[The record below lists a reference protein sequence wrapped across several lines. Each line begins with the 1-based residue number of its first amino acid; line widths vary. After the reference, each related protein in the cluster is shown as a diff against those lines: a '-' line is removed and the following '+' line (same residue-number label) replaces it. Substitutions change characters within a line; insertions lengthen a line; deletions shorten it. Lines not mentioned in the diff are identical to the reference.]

1 MVGKR
6 IKEARKRLNMSQ
18 NELAEKVG
26 ISRTALLRIENS
38 ETLNMTAHTAVAL
51 ANALG
56 ITLDYLLCGE

>member
-1 MVGKR
+1 MVGQR
-6 IKEARKRLNMSQ
+6 IKDARKRLKMSQ
-18 NELAEKVG
+18 YELAEKVG